1 MVCADDLALVEAD
14 VELVEVPTVAPAVAD
29 EV

>member
-14 VELVEVPTVAPAVAD
+14 VELVEVAAVAEVAD